1 MLSLGRDLRL
11 SRRNLP
17 ERRTIFS
24 NTTELGL
31 YLPCKSQKLAELRKE
46 IKYPIKIIGTRKPGE
61 RWFWAW
67 DANFGFFFG
76 NSNPF
81 LYLTFQD
88 KEGKIF
94 GPIRYH
100 TEMKTW
106 GPKIELSFR
115 MQYGRL
121 STYDQ
126 VDLYSLP
133 EKIRVMKGFE
143 VALGGLIFP
152 VYSRILFSVE
162 EHSFPVKDEQLNL
175 PSETQP
181 GVHLGTQAGTQS
193 GIQSELQP
201 RLQLGS
207 QPGTQPGPQPGLQ
220 TGTQPGPQPGV
231 QPESRPGTQ
240 AGLQPG
246 LQPEAQP
253 QPPQKKKKKAV
264 PPQILLQ
271 WVGFGFPIGV
281 GYKKI
286 RSGYAE
292 AEEETTNSGCM

>member
-1 MLSLGRDLRL
+1 MQIPEACRTEKRNKVSNQNNRDPQTWGKMVLGMGCQFWVFLREFKSVSVFDL
-11 SRRNLP
+11 SRQR
-17 ERRTIFS
+17 
-24 NTTELGL
+24 G
-31 YLPCKSQKLAELRKE
+31 
-46 IKYPIKIIGTRKPGE
+46 
-61 RWFWAW
+61 
-67 DANFGFFFG
+67 
-76 NSNPF
+76 
-81 LYLTFQD
+81 
-88 KEGKIF
+88 
-94 GPIRYH
+94 YH

-253 QPPQKKKKKAV
+253 QPPQKKKKKSSSSTNPFAV
-264 PPQILLQ
+264 GWVWISYRSWLQ
-271 WVGFGFPIGV
+271 KNPIRLCRG
-281 GYKKI
+281 
-286 RSGYAE
+286 
-292 AEEETTNSGCM
+292 